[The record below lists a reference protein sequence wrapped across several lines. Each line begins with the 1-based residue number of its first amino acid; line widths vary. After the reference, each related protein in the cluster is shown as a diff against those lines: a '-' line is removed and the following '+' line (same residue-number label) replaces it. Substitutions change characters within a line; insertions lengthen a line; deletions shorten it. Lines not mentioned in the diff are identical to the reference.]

1 MERGTRVVWP
11 AAGSTGGECGQRKY
25 SDTPTCRARLRH
37 SCRACRAVRRAQHS
51 SSAAQQPLQAAH
63 PARTPSTGPTSP
75 SPRCRR
81 GPGSAAPSPRS
92 RPRRTGYA
100 RPTGCCPALPC
111 PFCPSQAHETAVQ
124 VTEFVAFLKRCR
136 TAERCTCRCWLQ
148 ASVGLGQEVGARKAG
163 LEDGG
168 GLRARGS
175 SAAGSCGGPRARRCL
190 RAAVR
195 ASSPP
200 PRGGG

>member
-11 AAGSTGGECGQRKY
+11 AAGSTGGESGQRKY

-111 PFCPSQAHETAVQ
+111 PFCPSQVARRTRLPFK

-136 TAERCTCRCWLQ
+136 SACG
-148 ASVGLGQEVGARKAG
+148 VGCKPACGWGKRWV
-163 LEDGG
+163 
-168 GLRARGS
+168 RG
-175 SAAGSCGGPRARRCL
+175 RR
-190 RAAVR
+190 
-195 ASSPP
+195 
-200 PRGGG
+200 G